1 MMWKPPLTGASFIYI
16 KPFHNVFQTSD
27 VIQYLTTKN
36 TVFLFTLKFEIF
48 WFELFFLIF
57 KFHSFSFYVW
67 WNVRKSSYRLIWIRS
82 ILSEILVNDT
92 NTFSVLNISN
102 LNEDVIFKII
112 FLCVILYSPVTVI
125 IYPPKSDLW
134 VTKLFSL
141 EPKLIK

>member
-1 MMWKPPLTGASFIYI
+1 MWKPPLTGASFIYI

-112 FLCVILYSPVTVI
+112 FFVCNFVFTRNSYYLSTKEWPVGYQTVQ
-125 IYPPKSDLW
+125 SG
-134 VTKLFSL
+134 T
-141 EPKLIK
+141 